1 MISYQGRIAGALME
15 ELMEVIQ
22 KYDEAIYMS
31 TVIGVLE
38 LLKMQLVQD
47 NVENDN
53 DD

>member
-1 MISYQGRIAGALME
+1 ME